1 MEEDNKPLVSI
12 VVPVYNSEAYLQ
24 CCIESIL
31 NQDYADF
38 ELLLIDDDSTDHSG
52 EVCKCY
58 EQKDK
63 RISYYIKKHGGLS
76 DTRNFGVRHASANSR
91 FICFVD
97 SDDSIE
103 PQYLNYLIA
112 GMKDVQLSIC
122 HIRNLY
128 EADNENQSNLLVDP
142 MGLIEYS
149 DIKNNLKF
157 IELFQTGIL
166 NSSCNK
172 LYRLDII
179 RSNSII
185 FPPDVIIVEDLVFNL
200 RYLRYCH
207 RVNEITNELYNYFH
221 HDGSLV
227 SKVSP
232 EAYESYLNIR
242 NEMIDF
248 FGDRFEKPIDLMVY
262 RQFESISI
270 KLLEKNQTDKVSEY
284 ITQKDIHYIISQAQV
299 ANWWDRVIKFMLSH
313 NYVKLLRRL
322 ILITK

>member
-1 MEEDNKPLVSI
+1 MDKDNKPLVSI

-24 CCIESIL
+24 RCVESIL

-38 ELLLIDDDSTDHSG
+38 ELLLIDDDSSDHSG
-52 EVCKCY
+52 DVCKYY
-58 EQKDK
+58 EKKDE
-63 RISYYIKKHGGLS
+63 RVLYYKKTHGGLS
-76 DTRNFGVRHASANSR
+76 DTRNIGVKLAAASSR
-91 FICFVD
+91 FVCFVD

-103 PQYLNYLIA
+103 PQYLYYLIA
-112 GMKDVQLSIC
+112 AMKDAQLSMC

-128 EADNENQSNLLVDP
+128 GAGIENQCSMLMNP

-149 DIKNNLKF
+149 DIRNSLKF

-179 RSNSII
+179 RTNNIT
-185 FPPDVIIVEDLVFNL
+185 FPPDVIIVEDLMFNL
-200 RYLRYCH
+200 HYLRYCH
-207 RVNEITNELYNYFH
+207 RVNEVTNELYNYFH

-232 EAYESYLNIR
+232 VAYERYLAIR

-248 FGDRFEKPIDLMVY
+248 FGDRFEKPIDLMIY

-270 KLLEKNQTDKVSEY
+270 KLLGSKQYKKVSEY
-284 ITQKDIHYIISQAQV
+284 IAQKDIHFIISNAQV
-299 ANWWDRVIKFMLSH
+299 ENWWDRVIKFMLSH
-313 NYVKLLRRL
+313 NYVKLLRYL
-322 ILITK
+322 ILITN